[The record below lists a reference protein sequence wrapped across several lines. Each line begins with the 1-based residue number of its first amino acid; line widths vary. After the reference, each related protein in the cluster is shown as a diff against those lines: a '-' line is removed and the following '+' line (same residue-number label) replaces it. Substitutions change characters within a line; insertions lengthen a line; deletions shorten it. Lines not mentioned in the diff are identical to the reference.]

1 MVLFVAATV
10 IVLGPSAA
18 AAVQEVT
25 DPAYYEMPTPVVP
38 AAQIARYGHPSQLSL
53 QSSVALVLDE
63 REGVVLLAHNID
75 EQRSIASLTKLMT
88 AVVTLD
94 ANLPFDKMIE
104 ITPADGD
111 HRKGTSS
118 RLRYGSVLTR
128 YHTLLVALA
137 ASDNRAAAALA
148 RTYPGGYDA
157 MIAAMNAK
165 AWGLGMLNS
174 RYVDPTGLDYGNVS
188 TARDLA
194 KLITATR
201 DYALLHSLS
210 TRREFLVTDWRADR
224 EIVFRNTNFLLHKD
238 SWNIVLSKTGYTAAA
253 GKCLLI
259 ETTVANRPL
268 LIVLLNSWGE
278 LGRYGDSDRI
288 RNWLWA
294 TEHKIQTLH
303 RTFAS
308 Y

>member
-1 MVLFVAATV
+1 
-10 IVLGPSAA
+10 
-18 AAVQEVT
+18 
-25 DPAYYEMPTPVVP
+25 
-38 AAQIARYGHPSQLSL
+38 
-53 QSSVALVLDE
+53 
-63 REGVVLLAHNID
+63 
-75 EQRSIASLTKLMT
+75 
-88 AVVTLD
+88 
-94 ANLPFDKMIE
+94 
-104 ITPADGD
+104 
-111 HRKGTSS
+111 
-118 RLRYGSVLTR
+118 
-128 YHTLLVALA
+128 VALA
-137 ASDNRAAAALA
+137 ASDYRAAAALA

-174 RYVDPTGLDYGNVS
+174 RYVDPTGIDYGNVS

-201 DYALLHSLS
+201 DYTLLHSLS

-238 SWNIVLSKTGYTAAA
+238 SWDIVLSKTGYTAAA

-259 ETTVANRPL
+259 ETTIANRPL
-268 LIVLLNSWGE
+268 LIVLLNSWGK

-288 RNWLWA
+288 RNWLWV
-294 TEHKIQTLH
+294 TERKIQALH
-303 RTFAS
+303 RTFTS